1 MKTITPTTNC
11 PKCKNNNP
19 INYTTILEE
28 KEKCLVC
35 HAEYTFTKKQK
46 KENEEKHALKIL
58 RECIDPKSGIV
69 VFQTSVSR
77 SGMSRAVSVYNH
89 DLSSYLTYLVA
100 KVLGLTIDKNEKLR
114 LSGCG
119 MDMHF
124 WLADALTSI
133 LYTKEEQKKLKG
145 NGQGCLPWKSI
156 F

>member
-1 MKTITPTTNC
+1 MDTTTQC

-35 HAEYTFTKKQK
+35 HEEYFFTKKQQ
-46 KENEEKHALKIL
+46 KENEENHARKIL
-58 RECIDPKSGIV
+58 KECIDPKKGIV
-69 VFQTSVSR
+69 IFQTSVSA
-77 SGMSRAVSVYNH
+77 SGMSRAVSVYSHNL
-89 DLSSYLTYLVA
+89 DSYLNYLIA
-100 KVLGLTIDKNEKLR
+100 KVLGYTLDKNEKLR
-114 LSGCG
+114 LGGCG

-124 WLADALTSI
+124 HLAETLTSV